1 MAKETEINGYELS
14 RDWFNFCFENTDII
28 NPNHSA
34 LYFFCIEHCNR
45 MGWKQKFGL
54 PMEMAK
60 DAIGIKNYRT
70 YANTFNDL
78 VSWGFI
84 KIIQKSKNQYS
95 ANVIALVRNA
105 KAQSKA
111 LSKAIQ
117 KHSQK
122 QYTGIVGIV
131 KPINLITK
139 EHDNINIHFSE
150 NGLLEN
156 REEKKDEGGAKSFQT
171 NYTEY
176 PDHVLS
182 GWPGFEKWLSE
193 NAPRVQQ
200 ISKPLTIDSYCRNF
214 EKYESDRG
222 KKKLQAMQNKKSLLK
237 DYHDANLT
245 FLSWF
250 ANNLKEETKSH
261 ASHLASL

>member
-54 PMEMAK
+54 PMEIAK

-111 LSKAIQ
+111 LSKAMQ

-139 EHDNINIHFSE
+139 EPINIGFSE
-150 NGLLEN
+150 NIESTDG
-156 REEKKDEGGAKSFQT
+156 REEYFDISPLQKKINEWVIYRKQM
-171 NYTEY
+171 
-176 PDHVLS
+176 
-182 GWPGFEKWLSE
+182 K
-193 NAPRVQQ
+193 
-200 ISKPLTIDSYCRNF
+200 KPLRQMSKDKLPTELMSLAKGNEETAMKIIDRSIVN
-214 EKYESDRG
+214 G
-222 KKKLQAMQNKKSLLK
+222 WQGL
-237 DYHDANLT
+237 
-245 FLSWF
+245 F
-250 ANNLKEETKSH
+250 ALKEDVRQTSKAEENYISGEK
-261 ASHLASL
+261 AKAILAARHGTN